1 MKKSTIFATKLLT
14 MKNIFRLFLV
24 AVLALTATASFG
36 QCTFIVTD
44 SQPFVESFDDGLE
57 CWTVDANGGN
67 WSAMTGSST
76 TLAAFSGSNNGD
88 EARLI
93 SPVLDLSQ
101 VGSANFSFSYAMM
114 GLYENDELVVSYRTS
129 ETDTW
134 HTLGTYSISDYQ
146 NFYEDSFELTDL
158 SATYQISFLGR
169 FLGGYMI
176 FVDNV
181 EVLGSGGCVRPTSLS
196 ATEITAFSA
205 LLGWSTTGTEESWTV
220 EINGNIKTVDV
231 QPFLMEGLEPQM
243 DYSFTV
249 KANCGDGMESEW
261 ATPVTFTTRCD
272 VIPVTDDEPFFDD
285 FEASE
290 DFVCWYNEIS
300 SGIDGWVVDPGYT
313 ILNNT
318 AFFIWL
324 GGEAVLISPQLDITA
339 VTNPTLTFKH
349 KQLMSLS
356 YGTVDE
362 LYVAYRTD
370 VNDTWHVLH
379 NFSEATTDWET
390 VTIALPSPSATYQI
404 GFDGV
409 GHDAEGVYVDDVRV
423 GNSNDGVNEAYALNA
438 YVNPNPTTGKITVNA
453 NVSNGKAIVFD
464 VFGRQITDAA
474 IIDGHAEINLED
486 YASGVYFVRVTGE
499 SGTATVRIVKE

>member
-1 MKKSTIFATKLLT
+1 MKTFNKL
-14 MKNIFRLFLV
+14 ILV
-24 AVLALTATASFG
+24 AVLVLTATTLFG

-76 TLAAFSGSNNGD
+76 TLAAFSASNNGD

-181 EVLGSGGCVRPTSLS
+181 EVLGSGGCARPTSIS
-196 ATEITAFSA
+196 ASEITASSA
-205 LLGWSTTGTEESWTV
+205 LLSWSTTGNEESWIV
-220 EINGNIKTVDV
+220 EINGEPKPISV
-231 QPFLMEGLEPQM
+231 QPYFVENLMPQT
-243 DYSFTV
+243 DYTFRV
-249 KANCGDGMESEW
+249 KANCGGGMESDW
-261 ATPVTFTTRCD
+261 ATPVTFATRCD
-272 VIPVTDDEPFFDD
+272 VIPVTDNEPFFDD

-290 DFVCWYNEIS
+290 DFVCWYNEIF
-300 SGIDGWVVDPGYT
+300 GNKHFLL
-313 ILNNT
+313 ILFKIINT
-318 AFFIWL
+318 
-324 GGEAVLISPQLDITA
+324 
-339 VTNPTLTFKH
+339 
-349 KQLMSLS
+349 
-356 YGTVDE
+356 
-362 LYVAYRTD
+362 
-370 VNDTWHVLH
+370 
-379 NFSEATTDWET
+379 
-390 VTIALPSPSATYQI
+390 
-404 GFDGV
+404 
-409 GHDAEGVYVDDVRV
+409 
-423 GNSNDGVNEAYALNA
+423 
-438 YVNPNPTTGKITVNA
+438 KITLNRSSFSKF
-453 NVSNGKAIVFD
+453 NFIK
-464 VFGRQITDAA
+464 
-474 IIDGHAEINLED
+474 II
-486 YASGVYFVRVTGE
+486 F
-499 SGTATVRIVKE
+499 